1 MTENPLID
9 QLKELEQEHRDLDEI
24 LTRLQEKQTVDFLQI
39 QRLKKR
45 KLILK
50 DRIIDLTNLQML
62 RQQLKEIN
70 MELWHIE
77 DKIRELE
84 KNKLFKTEFI
94 TLARS
99 VYFTNDKRSKIKK
112 KINELLNSDIMEE
125 KSYSNY

>member
-1 MTENPLID
+1 M
-9 QLKELEQEHRDLDEI
+9 KLEYKL
-24 LTRLQEKQTVDFLQI
+24 LTN
-39 QRLKKR
+39 
-45 KLILK
+45 ILK
-50 DRIIDLTNLQML
+50 DKITDSSNLQML

-77 DKIRELE
+77 DEIRELE
-84 KNKLFKTEFI
+84 KNKLFNTEFI

-125 KSYSNY
+125 KSYSDY